1 MHGTGHGIGHFLCV
15 HEGPHQI
22 RMNHMP
28 TLLEPGMTV
37 TDEPGIYKAGRH
49 GIRIENT
56 LLIVP
61 SQETEFGKFYQ
72 FEPLTFCPIDKEAIV
87 IEMLTDEEL
96 KCLNDYHE
104 MVYNRLSVF
113 LNEEEQAWL
122 KAATSPLKR

>member
-1 MHGTGHGIGHFLCV
+1 
-15 HEGPHQI
+15 
-22 RMNHMP
+22 MNHMP

-37 TDEPGIYKAGRH
+37 TDEPGIYKTGRH

-72 FEPLTFCPIDKEAIV
+72 FEPLTLCPIDKEAIV